1 MGFKFNLLISL
12 ITHFIILIF
21 APVEIKQERLKGEKI
36 TPIEIINNE
45 SFNSSSG
52 NTNKNSLKNFP
63 KKIQNEKKKL
73 IKKENKIKVS
83 NELKLNNKKEK
94 FKGDFQVKKKE
105 IKEITE
111 TKEKDKALIKENQ
124 IKKNMDNNPV
134 IKEKQL
140 EISQIS
146 NTQKK
151 GFGNKETNKDVEK
164 GSIQGIG
171 KLKITCLNCI
181 SPKYPKKALR
191 KGLEGK
197 TTVKVWVL
205 KSGIVE
211 KTEIII
217 SSGISSID
225 KAALDAAKKSIFH
238 PLPFDSFLNIEYD
251 LNL

>member
-1 MGFKFNLLISL
+1 MSFKFNLLISL
-12 ITHFIILIF
+12 ITHLIILIF
-21 APVEIKQERLKGEKI
+21 APVQLKQERLKGEKI
-36 TPIEIINNE
+36 TPIEIINNK

-52 NTNKNSLKNFP
+52 NTNRNSLKNLP

-73 IKKENKIKVS
+73 IKKENKIKDT
-83 NELKLNNKKEK
+83 NELKLKDNNDN
-94 FKGDFQVKKKE
+94 FKGDFQVKKKDINQKVE
-105 IKEITE
+105 NR
-111 TKEKDKALIKENQ
+111 EKDKDLIKENQ
-124 IKKNMDNNPV
+124 ITKKIDNKPV

-140 EISQIS
+140 ETSQIFK
-146 NTQKK
+146 TQKK
-151 GFGNKETNKDVEK
+151 GFGNKETNKDIEK
-164 GSIQGIG
+164 GSVQGIG

-181 SPKYPKKALR
+181 SPIYPKKALR

-217 SSGISSID
+217 SSGIPSID
-225 KAALDAAKKSIFH
+225 KAALEAAKKSTFN